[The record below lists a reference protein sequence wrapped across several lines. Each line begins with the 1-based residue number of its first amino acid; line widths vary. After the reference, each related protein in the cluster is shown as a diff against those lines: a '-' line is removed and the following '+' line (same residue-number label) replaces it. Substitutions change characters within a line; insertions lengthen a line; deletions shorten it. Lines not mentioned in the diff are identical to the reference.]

1 MRCVGASTTLRLRSE
16 EDQTQENY
24 FCRVKASKY
33 NYSNNPTFTSGSNN
47 TIRNKDM
54 RSNPTTFITG
64 IELYN
69 SFGQVVAVAKL
80 SSPVKKNFA
89 SETTVKVKLTY

>member
-1 MRCVGASTTLRLRSE
+1 
-16 EDQTQENY
+16 
-24 FCRVKASKY
+24 
-33 NYSNNPTFTSGSNN
+33 
-47 TIRNKDM
+47 M

-64 IELYN
+64 LELYN
-69 SFGQVVAVAKL
+69 NLGQVVAVAKL